1 MVYKQIR
8 INITRPQLLKAMAGK
23 PVKFGAEQIGKG
35 NVFLSLHPAN
45 AKIVEKASIK
55 GNGCILNLT
64 EGELLATAE
73 DMGGQGIFSD
83 IWRGLKSAYK
93 WAKKNVID
101 TDLYQ
106 QALKPL
112 VRGAVETAKTAAK
125 AYAPKLAPVVD
136 AVSDKIGSET
146 GAFGMKRTVGV
157 RRSKLQRNELLKAK
171 GLYLS

>member
-8 INITRPQLLKAMAGK
+8 INITKPQLLKAMAGK
-23 PVKFGAEQIGKG
+23 PVKFTNAQIGKG
-35 NVFLSLHPAN
+35 NTFLSLHPAN

-73 DMGGQGIFSD
+73 DMNGEGIFGD
-83 IWRGLKSAYK
+83 IWKGLKSAYK

-101 TDLYQ
+101 SSLYQ

-112 VRGAVETAKTAAK
+112 VREAVNTGKTALK

-136 AVSDKIGSET
+136 AVADKIGDET
-146 GAFGMKRTVGV
+146 GAFGVRRGV
-157 RRSKLQRNELLKAK
+157 RMGKKTRSELLKAK